1 MIKLIKNV
9 LIVITIAVLN
19 LAMLA
24 NSVKAT
30 EVGLYAKES
39 FNRILK
45 YNGVL
50 VKTTYVVYQ
59 KDGIEFPAYCLNV
72 ELPGAENGSYNATNQ
87 GKITD
92 IGLWRV
98 IINGYPYKKLEELG
112 VNSIEEAY
120 IATKQSIYC
129 YLYNRGTEN
138 YVPVNEAGQRALN
151 AMNQILDNAK
161 NSKEEIGEL
170 KIEINEDSEWKED
183 ELNEKYISKTYSVS
197 SEININ
203 KFKVD
208 IENMSEKVLVTDIN
222 NNPKTDFLENDKF
235 KILIPSTKKTN
246 VEFKINITAQL
257 ESKPVFYG
265 KAPSENLQ
273 DYALTTF
280 SYENVETEL
289 SQKYIPPEEPP
300 EEPPREPELPVEEPE
315 NIPEEPIKRLPVTG
329 M

>member
-1 MIKLIKNV
+1 MKKLIKKV
-9 LIVITIAVLN
+9 LIISIIILSNFAL
-19 LAMLA
+19 LA
-24 NSVKAT
+24 NTVKAT

-72 ELPGAENGSYNATNQ
+72 NLPGAEEGAYNATNQ

-98 IINGYPYKKLEELG
+98 IINGYPYKKIEELG

-120 IATKQSIYC
+120 TATKQSIYC
-129 YLYNRGTEN
+129 YLYNRGTEK
-138 YVPVNEAGQRALN
+138 YVAVGEAGQRALN
-151 AMNQILDNAK
+151 AMNQILSNAK
-161 NSKEEIGEL
+161 NSTEEIGEL
-170 KIEINEDSEWKED
+170 KIKINEEREWEED
-183 ELNEKYISKTYSVS
+183 TLNTKYVSKVYSISSKV
-197 SEININ
+197 NIN
-203 KFKVD
+203 NFKVNIYNLPKSILITD
-208 IENMSEKVLVTDIN
+208 MKNNIKSEFSAK
-222 NNPKTDFLENDKF
+222 DKF
-235 KILIPSTKKTN
+235 KILIPKELKDK
-246 VEFKINITAQL
+246 VEFKINIDAQL
-257 ESKPVFYG
+257 ETKPVFYG

-280 SYENVETEL
+280 SYENVEEEL
-289 SQKYIPPEEPP
+289 EQKYIPPEEPEIPPEEPEIPP
-300 EEPPREPELPVEEPE
+300 EEPPELPKES
-315 NIPEEPIKRLPVTG
+315 IKKLPITG